1 MSSIQIKDL
10 RPAGFELFQDS
21 ESFLYELTDDQMI
34 SVEGGGRFG
43 FRRFGGG
50 LQSLVN
56 ININITVFTIG
67 NTINANTIGNGN
79 SLIGLAG

>member
-1 MSSIQIKDL
+1 MSAIQIADL

-21 ESFLYELTDDQMI
+21 ESFLYELSDAQMI
-34 SVEGGGRFG
+34 AVEGGK
-43 FRRFGGG
+43 RFGGN

-56 ININITVFTIG
+56 INIAVTIFTIG

-79 SLIGLAG
+79 SAII